1 MQMSQRALL
10 LINPKSRRGY
20 NARQQAMQ
28 QLQHLGFELLEPHSE
43 NPKQY
48 SELIRQYRQQVDM
61 VIVGGG
67 DGSVNAS
74 VEGLLDTDLPLGILP
89 LGTANNLA
97 RTLGIPQSLPEAC
110 KIIASGQVHQI
121 DLGWVNGQYFFNIA
135 SLGLSAEVNRRVSK
149 KLKRHWGVLAYI
161 VTALQV
167 IWTVRPFWVDVL
179 SDGQSI
185 EFKTLQI
192 TVANGRYYGSGLVI
206 ADDATIDDQRLDL
219 HSLEIQHWWE
229 MLPLIPPALLGKSV
243 KGKGVRT
250 ISGKDIELHTRK
262 PYPINTDGERTTETP
277 ARFRV
282 IPKALSVI
290 VPSSFQRY

>member
-1 MQMSQRALL
+1 MSQRALL

-243 KGKGVRT
+243 KGKGVRN